1 MDEQRVRTELVRS
14 LSAEVTE
21 ALEVLL
27 PQLSA
32 APPKDVAAQLGP
44 VLASDASRLLVAR
57 EESGRIVGALTLVMF
72 AIPSGRRAWIE
83 DVVVDRAA
91 RGRGVGASLILEAVA
106 RATAEGVKSIDLT
119 SRPSR
124 TNANR
129 PYERLGFVL
138 RDSNVYRYGGDTR
151 SA

>member
-83 DVVVDRAA
+83 DV
-91 RGRGVGASLILEAVA
+91 S
-106 RATAEGVKSIDLT
+106 SI
-119 SRPSR
+119 
-124 TNANR
+124 
-129 PYERLGFVL
+129 ERLVAGV
-138 RDSNVYRYGGDTR
+138 SAHR
-151 SA
+151 SSSKRWRGLPPRA